1 MPKVK
6 MAVPHSLSQEDAL
19 ARVKKYSDKV
29 RGKFEESVKNMTETW
44 DENRCDFG
52 FRTYGMDF
60 AGSLTVLDSDVKIEA
75 DLPFRAMMFKG
86 RIEKGIGEELG
97 KLLS

>member
-6 MAVPHSLSQEDAL
+6 MAVPHTLGQEDAVE
-19 ARVKKYSDKV
+19 RIKSYSEKMHDK
-29 RGKFEESVKNMTETW
+29 FSESVKNME
-44 DENRCDFG
+44 ENWEENCCNFA

-60 AGSLTVLDSDVKIEA
+60 KGKLLVQDSEVQVES

-86 RIEKGIGEELG
+86 RIQGEVEKELG
-97 KLLS
+97 KLLA

>member
-6 MAVPHSLSQEDAL
+6 MAIPHSLGQQGAL
-19 ARVKKYSDKV
+19 ERIKSYSDKV
-29 RGKFEESVKNMTETW
+29 RDKFADSVKNMQEKW
-44 DENRCDFG
+44 EDNRCDFG

-60 AGSLTVLDSDVKIEA
+60 KGSLTVLDSEVQLES

-86 RIEKGIGEELG
+86 RIQKEVEEQFG
-97 KLLS
+97 KLLA